1 MDLIKLIYVST
12 VSKEFELTSFEDIM
26 NSAQENNGEHE
37 VTGILYFNQHY
48 FIQYLE
54 GSEEN
59 VESTYRRIQKDKR
72 HCNVTLLDR
81 SSIENRQFSGWS
93 MAYLLQSEILK
104 TLNFY
109 FMDSP
114 EFNPYRLDAQSA
126 NELITE
132 LRSHLPLAYLHS
144 DALSKTY
151 R

>member
-1 MDLIKLIYVST
+1 MELNKLIYVST
-12 VSKEFELTSFEDIM
+12 VSDAFSLSSVDEILVA
-26 NSAQENNGEHE
+26 AQRNNGEKGI
-37 VTGILYFNQHY
+37 TGILYYNHKY
-48 FIQYLE
+48 CMQYLE
-54 GSEEN
+54 GDKQEVELIYKRILEDNRHYN
-59 VESTYRRIQKDKR
+59 VL
-72 HCNVTLLDR
+72 LLDKSALDER
-81 SSIENRQFSGWS
+81 RFGCWS
-93 MAYLLQSEILK
+93 MAYLLQSEILR